1 MKLDQGIKQ
10 KSIKAQDFS
19 WDLLSAISDYEVW
32 LLSRCLIGF
41 PCYSKWVKKVFL
53 IFVFLFGSISWGDME
68 HQLLRRIAVFPIADA
83 NVSSAEDSWWQMR
96 EVLTKDP
103 KFLVASRRFMINR
116 GVFQP
121 RKSLKPADAVILGKI
136 LDAQALVV
144 TYLEDRTLKLKVYD
158 GENGYLLWDGQLVFH
173 PALPINDQLI
183 RVSTKL
189 IQDFIVSIPYQGFQ
203 IVDPATNKASYEV
216 HGKTMAQVFI
226 GNNTTIQVGDP
237 VQWIKVTGDLSQAF
251 FGPGMKVF
259 VFAEGVIRS
268 IKKDSAEVEIQK
280 TTDTKNLKENSLI
293 RFPKELQRLKDL
305 YSSEDKSAVLS
316 NEYLSGE
323 MKSSQEFKKE
333 NTSTSTTLGFIAG
346 IAAYILIAF

>member
-1 MKLDQGIKQ
+1 V
-10 KSIKAQDFS
+10 KSA
-19 WDLLSAISDYEVW
+19 
-32 LLSRCLIGF
+32 
-41 PCYSKWVKKVFL
+41 FL
-53 IFVFLFGSISWGDME
+53 ILLFLFSVIAKAEVE

-83 NVSSAEDSWWQMR
+83 NVSSAEDSWWQIR
-96 EVLTKDP
+96 EMLTKDP

-121 RKSLKPADAVILGKI
+121 RKLLKPADAVILGKI

-144 TYLEDRTLKLKVYD
+144 TYLEDRVLKLKVYD
-158 GENGYLLWDGQLVFH
+158 GENGFLLWEGQLVFH

-189 IQDFIVSIPYQGFQ
+189 IQDFIVAIPYQGFQ
-203 IVDPATNKASYEV
+203 ILDPATNKAYYDV

-226 GNNTTIQVGDP
+226 GDNTTIQVGDP
-237 VQWIKVTGDLSQAF
+237 VQWIKVTGDASKAF
-251 FGPGMKVF
+251 FGEGMKVT

-268 IKKDSAEVEIQK
+268 IKKDSAEVEVQK
-280 TTDTKNLKENSLI
+280 MTDLKNLKENALI

-305 YSSEDKSAVLS
+305 YSNEDKAAMLS

-323 MKSSQEFKKE
+323 MKSSQEFKNE
-333 NTSTSTTLGFIAG
+333 NSSTSTALGFMAG
-346 IAAYILIAF
+346 IAAYVLIAF